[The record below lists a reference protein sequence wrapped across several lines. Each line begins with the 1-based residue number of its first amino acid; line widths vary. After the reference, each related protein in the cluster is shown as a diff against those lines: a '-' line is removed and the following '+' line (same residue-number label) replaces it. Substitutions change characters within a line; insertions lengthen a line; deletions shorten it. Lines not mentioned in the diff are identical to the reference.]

1 MQEKMKDI
9 KRELIEKGKKKG
21 VLTFKEIS
29 DAFEDIEVTPEEIE
43 RLYDV
48 FEKESIEL
56 VEDLDKEL
64 EEIEVSKEELE
75 DLSVPEGINIDDHVK
90 MYLKE
95 IGKVN
100 LLTPEEELSLAKRMA
115 DGEKAKEQPIGVILA
130 GEVLE
135 LEDEKAVFVS
145 GAVQMQELSEKDG
158 KLEIGQDGMKHMM
171 EEAAQY
177 FPESH
182 IVGWGIVE
190 EGNPMSRNREVKKIQ
205 EREFGQEGSLF
216 LWKNAREQDEIFYA
230 YKFGELMQIGGHY
243 IYYEKNPEMQNY
255 MINTRKENGVTP
267 SEVVE
272 DRAAKNFRSA
282 VREKME
288 YKEQHQSSAFAYI
301 TSAVLVLI
309 VLVIGIT
316 TVNNFDKMKAVQNSL
331 ETLSETVGG
340 GQADAKTRTETA
352 ETAKNNA
359 KEASGTVKK
368 AEGTTTS
375 ETSDGQLSDQD
386 FYVVQKGET
395 LAGISQKLYGDTSH
409 VKAICKMNGLSDGNL
424 IYIGQKLLLP

>member
-1 MQEKMKDI
+1 MERQLPKNVRQI
-9 KRELIEKGKKKG
+9 GN
-21 VLTFKEIS
+21 VS
-29 DAFEDIEVTPEEIE
+29 DNPKI
-43 RLYDV
+43 Y
-48 FEKESIEL
+48 
-56 VEDLDKEL
+56 VEDYVDT
-64 EEIEVSKEELE
+64 
-75 DLSVPEGINIDDHVK
+75 
-90 MYLKE
+90 YL
-95 IGKVN
+95 N
-100 LLTPEEELSLAKRMA
+100 QLR
-115 DGEKAKEQPIGVILA
+115 EKAKEQPVGVILV

-272 DRAAKNFRSA
+272 DRAAKDFRSA
-282 VREKME
+282 IREQLEAKEHHQNSRFVYAASILLIVVVLAMGISTMNNYDKME
-288 YKEQHQSSAFAYI
+288 
-301 TSAVLVLI
+301 
-309 VLVIGIT
+309 
-316 TVNNFDKMKAVQNSL
+316 AVQTSL
-331 ETLSETVGG
+331 ETLSQTVTEPK
-340 GQADAKTRTETA
+340 QKTETLSG
-352 ETAKNNA
+352 
-359 KEASGTVKK
+359 KESKKDTQSVQKTGTVPEISTVQEQLGDEEYYEVVK
-368 AEGTTTS
+368 GDTLDRIS
-375 ETSDGQLSDQD
+375 EK
-386 FYVVQKGET
+386 V
-395 LAGISQKLYGDTSH
+395 YGDASH
-409 VKAICKMNGLSDGNL
+409 VDAICRMNGLSDGNL